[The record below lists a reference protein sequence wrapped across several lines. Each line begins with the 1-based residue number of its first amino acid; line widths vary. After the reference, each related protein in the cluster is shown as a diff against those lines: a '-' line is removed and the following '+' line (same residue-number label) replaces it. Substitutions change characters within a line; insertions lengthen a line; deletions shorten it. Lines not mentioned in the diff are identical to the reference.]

1 MRVPSRFL
9 LGGFLASFVASL
21 SAASFDEAKLA
32 EIPKAM
38 QRFVDDQTIAGAVTV
53 VATSGAVVRTDAV
66 GFASLSGRA
75 PMKGD
80 ELFWIASMTKPMVGV
95 SVLLLQDEGKLSID
109 DPVEK
114 WLPAFRDQ
122 WMVTEQ
128 SDNRRV
134 LGRPSRAIT
143 IRDLLT
149 HTSGLGEIPAPKPDT
164 TLAELA
170 MAYAREP
177 LQFEPGSRWAYCN
190 SGINVLGRIVEVAS
204 GRPFATFLEARLI
217 RPLGMNDT
225 TFWPAARQLP
235 RVARSYQP
243 AEDGRLEETGIFF
256 IQGELSDRQR
266 TAHPAGGLFSTGADM
281 AKFYG
286 MMLQGGVWNG
296 RRLLSPEAAAMMTRT
311 QTGEIQTGFVDGMSW
326 GLGFQ
331 VVKEPQ
337 GVVSMLSPGSF
348 GHGGAYGTQSWADPN
363 TGVIYI
369 LMIQRAK
376 LGNGDASP
384 IREAFQKAV
393 AAAIATTPAAASEA
407 PATSSPRR

>member
-1 MRVPSRFL
+1 MRVSPRAL
-9 LGGFLASFVASL
+9 LGVFLASFAASL

-53 VATSGAVVRTDAV
+53 VATSSAVVRTDAV
-66 GFASLSGRA
+66 GFSSLSGRA
-75 PMKGD
+75 AMKGD
-80 ELFWIASMTKPMVGV
+80 EIFWIASMTKPMVGV
-95 SVLLLQDEGKLSID
+95 CLLLLQDEGKLSID

-122 WMVTEQ
+122 WMITEKA
-128 SDNRRV
+128 DGRRV

-149 HTSGLGEIPAPKPDT
+149 HTSGLGDIPAPKPDT

-177 LQFEPGSRWAYCN
+177 LEFEPGSRWAYCN
-190 SGINVLGRIVEVAS
+190 SGINVLGRIVEVVG
-204 GRPFATFLEARLI
+204 GRSFATFLEARVI

-225 TFWPAARQLP
+225 TFWPTARQLP

-243 AEDGRLEETGIFF
+243 AADGRLEETGVFF
-256 IQGELSDRQR
+256 IQGEMADRQR
-266 TAHPAGGLFSTGADM
+266 TAYPAGGLFSTATDM

-296 RRLLSPEAAAMMTRT
+296 RRLLSPEAAAALTRT
-311 QTGEIQTGFVDGMSW
+311 QTGDLKTGFVDGMSW

-337 GVVSMLSPGSF
+337 GVVAMLSPGTF

-363 TGVIYI
+363 TGVVHI

-384 IREAFQKAV
+384 VREAFHKAV
-393 AAAIATTPAAASEA
+393 AAAIKATP
-407 PATSSPRR
+407 